1 MIIYESKL
9 EGYKRAIGD
18 LWPAAK
24 LEIWST
30 ILAQCSPKLQERLER
45 TNEFQQAA
53 INQNAIKLL
62 RVVNVLSSGGK
73 TTGFRPQAKADR
85 LLDLVH
91 FRQRN
96 LSLDQYLNEF
106 KACYAA
112 FKTLGGDLQNQED
125 TWQSADG
132 ASVSTKDALLV
143 CLFLNNATYNKYG
156 ECLRS
161 LRNDAS
167 TKAIRYPS
175 TLEEAYTMLDEY
187 VESKTNNTNNNNNNS
202 ESVNAYVE
210 LELGQRDGNV
220 CLTSTTCKWFI

>member
-30 ILAQCSPKLQERLER
+30 ILAQCSPKLRERLER
-45 TNEFQQAA
+45 TDEFQDAS

-62 RVVNVLSSGGK
+62 RVVNFLSSGGK

-96 LSLDQYLNEF
+96 LSLDEHLNEF
-106 KACYAA
+106 KARYAA
-112 FKTLGGDLQNQED
+112 FMTLGGDLQNQED

-132 ASVSTKDALLV
+132 ATVSTKDALLV
-143 CLFLNNATYNKYG
+143 CLFLSNATYNKYG
-156 ECLRS
+156 ECVRS

-175 TLEEAYTMLDEY
+175 TLKEAYTMLDKY
-187 VESKTNNTNNNNNNS
+187 VEPKQHNNNS
-202 ESVNAYVE
+202 NNNSDSVNTYLD
-210 LELGQRDGNV
+210 LEL
-220 CLTSTTCKWFI
+220 